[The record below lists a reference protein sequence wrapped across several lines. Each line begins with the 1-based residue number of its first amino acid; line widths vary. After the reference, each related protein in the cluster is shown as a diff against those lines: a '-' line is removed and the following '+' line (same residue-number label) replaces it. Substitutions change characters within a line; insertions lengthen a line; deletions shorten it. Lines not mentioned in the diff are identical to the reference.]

1 MAAIYITEHT
11 KPSIHQGGLLPV
23 VRMPPLAT
31 QKVAIGGTSTA
42 SAAFNAK
49 TRMIAV
55 HTDAICSIEFS
66 ATAGAETAATASS
79 KRMAANTTEYFEVG
93 PGDKVSVIT
102 NT

>member
-1 MAAIYITEHT
+1 MAKVYITEHT
-11 KPSIHQGGLLPV
+11 SPSMYQGGLLPV

-31 QKVAIGGTSTA
+31 QTVAIGGSSTQ
-42 SAAFNAK
+42 SNAFNAK

-55 HTDAICSIEFS
+55 HTDAICSVEFGS
-66 ATAGAETAATASS
+66 NPTATANS

-93 PGDKVSVIT
+93 AAEKVAVIT